1 MKLTK
6 ESNLLMSFFVE
17 NNCLTPIKQT
27 MQTDKIMLKI
37 YKQICDGFEYVK
49 NTFDINC
56 QIVNETPK
64 PKTFPPGAFPDIVSK
79 HIDDNSLG
87 TLVYNFEL
95 FKRKIT
101 IYFILENRN
110 ITNKMVNKYN
120 NYVENMLVWLYIINI
135 YSSKD
140 CVDNLKIFVYHT
152 SLLKMVPKSNT
163 FVLNENNVN
172 TAFTRTCP
180 VDSEIVIFRKEEWF
194 KVFIHET
201 FHNFG
206 LDFSEFD
213 SMICKEKILKIFPVN
228 SELNLYEA
236 YAEFWARIMNI
247 CFVSYN
253 NMKTEDEEDYLANVE
268 LFINFERIFA
278 FFQMTKVLNF
288 MGLSYKHLYG
298 KTTLS
303 DNLRKT
309 LYKEETSVLSY
320 YIITAIL
327 MNNYQDFLLWCETN
341 NSSLLQFKKTKKN
354 IEMFCNFI
362 IDKYKT
368 KNMLSSVSCSEK
380 MLKQNRGSGLN
391 YLQKTL
397 RMTICELG

>member
-37 YKQICDGFEYVK
+37 YKQICDGFEY
-49 NTFDINC
+49 F
-56 QIVNETPK
+56 
-64 PKTFPPGAFPDIVSK
+64 FPPGAFPDIVSK

-152 SLLKMVPKSNT
+152 SLLKMVPKSNA

-354 IEMFCNFI
+354 IVMFCNFI

-380 MLKQNRGSGLN
+380 MLKQIKDNRGSGLN

>member
-37 YKQICDGFEYVK
+37 YKQICDGFDYVK
-49 NTFDINC
+49 TIDIDC

-152 SLLKMVPKSNT
+152 SLLKMVPKSNA

-206 LDFSEFD
+206 LDFSDFD
-213 SMICKEKILKIFPVN
+213 SSICKEKILKIFPVN

-236 YAEFWARIMNI
+236 YAEFWARLMNI

-253 NMKTEDEEDYLANVE
+253 NMKTEEEEDFLANVE